1 MKSTGG
7 RIAVLIGVV
16 VLVVAAFLI
25 LRPTEDEGGGA
36 PVAQETDGGS
46 SGGGQGGGG
55 GGGDEPKPKPKP
67 EPAATE
73 IEVKDGSPVG
83 GVENVEVE
91 KGDDVELV
99 VVSDV
104 EDEVHVHGY
113 DEYIDVSP
121 GKPARVDFTAD
132 LEGIFEIELHGSHAE
147 IARLEVSP

>member
-7 RIAVLIGVV
+7 RIAVLIGVII
-16 VLVVAAFLI
+16 LVGAAFLI
-25 LRPTEDEGGGA
+25 LRPTEDEDGGE
-36 PVAQETDGGS
+36 PVAQQADGGS
-46 SGGGQGGGG
+46 SGGGQGGGAG

-67 EPAATE
+67 AATE
-73 IEVKDGSPVG
+73 IEIKDGSPVG

-99 VVSDV
+99 VNSDV

-132 LEGIFEIELHGSHAE
+132 LEGIFEIELHGSHAQ
-147 IARLEVSP
+147 IAQLEVSP